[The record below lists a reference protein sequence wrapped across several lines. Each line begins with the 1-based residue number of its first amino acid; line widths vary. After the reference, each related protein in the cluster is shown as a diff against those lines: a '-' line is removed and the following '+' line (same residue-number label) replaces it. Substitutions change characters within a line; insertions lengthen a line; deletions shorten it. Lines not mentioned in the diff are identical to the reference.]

1 MDTGRD
7 MSDASTTTTGLV
19 LAAIVVFV
27 VTVVIGILNGLDL
40 VEFDHDTL
48 MTHVHSGTLGW
59 ITLSVFAVCGWMFG
73 TAEGPERVLVGASRP
88 WRGLVWLAIVS
99 IPILVLAFWTGN
111 IEFRAL
117 ASLPV
122 FAAIVGLL
130 IWLLAAIRT
139 VQLTTPRLALLA
151 AVTTLVI
158 GSVFGTLIQVQL
170 ALGREFLP
178 IAGAGGGHVTAM
190 AFGYLVLVGMAIVEW
205 HLSPGADRL
214 TRAGVVQVGALFV
227 GSLLLTI
234 GAVAN
239 IQALLS
245 LNVIFQ
251 LLAVALF
258 VARMARPIATVPWL
272 ATGGARYVAASG
284 VFVVIDI
291 GLLVYLIVQF
301 VSGAYGPMDED
312 ISVLVIPP
320 WLIFALDHA
329 IFVGVMT
336 NAIFGLLFALTR
348 ARGTFWPWA
357 DHVVFVGTNAGL
369 AGFVFGLAT
378 ESVILKQAFS
388 PIMGA
393 SILLGLFV
401 CAVRLLSAWRLG
413 RIEVV
418 TAKVG

>member
-1 MDTGRD
+1 MDKVRD
-7 MSDASTTTTGLV
+7 WADTSTTTTALF
-19 LAAIVVFV
+19 LAAIGTYV
-27 VTVVIGILNGLDL
+27 VTVAIGILNGLDL
-40 VEFDHDTL
+40 VEFDHNTL

-59 ITLSVFAVCGWMFG
+59 ITLAVFAVCGWMFG
-73 TAEGPERVLVGASRP
+73 AAAGPGQGRIGGSGF
-88 WRGLVWLAIVS
+88 WRGLAWLSVVS
-99 IPILVLAFWTGN
+99 IPLYVLAFWTGN

-117 ASLPV
+117 TSLPV
-122 FAAIVGLL
+122 FAAIVGLF
-130 IWLLAAIRT
+130 IWLLAASRT
-139 VQLTTPRLALLA
+139 VRMTTPRLAVLA
-151 AVTTLVI
+151 AVATLAI
-158 GSVFGTLIQVQL
+158 GGFFGTLIQVQL
-170 ALGREFLP
+170 VLGRELVP

-214 TRAGVVQVGALFV
+214 TRFGVAQVGALFV

-251 LLAVALF
+251 LLAVAIF
-258 VARMARPIATVPWL
+258 IARMARPIATVPWL

-291 GLLVYLIVQF
+291 GLLAYLIVQF

-312 ISVLVIPP
+312 ISVLAIPP

-348 ARGTFWPWA
+348 ARATFWPWA
-357 DHVVFVGTNAGL
+357 DHIVFVGTNAGL
-369 AGFVFGLAT
+369 VGFVFGLAT

-401 CAVRLLSAWRLG
+401 CATRLVSLWRARG
-413 RIEVV
+413 VEV
-418 TAKVG
+418 ANA

>member
-1 MDTGRD
+1 MNEGRSLTDT
-7 MSDASTTTTGLV
+7 STTTIGLI
-19 LAAIVVFV
+19 LAAIGVFV

-40 VEFDHDTL
+40 VEFDRNTL
-48 MTHVHSGTLGW
+48 LTHVHSGTLGW

-73 TAEGPERVLVGASRP
+73 TAERPERALVGGSRP

-111 IEFRAL
+111 LIFRAL

-151 AVTTLVI
+151 AVTTLTI
-158 GSVFGTLIQVQL
+158 GGFFGTLIQVQL
-170 ALGREFLP
+170 ALGRELLP
-178 IAGAGGGHVTAM
+178 MAGAGGGHVTAM

-205 HLSPGADRL
+205 RLGRPADGLS
-214 TRAGVVQVGALFV
+214 RAGMVQVGALFV

-245 LNVIFQ
+245 LNVVFQ
-251 LLAVALF
+251 LLAVAIF
-258 VARMARPIATVPWL
+258 VVRLARPIATVPWL
-272 ATGGARYVAASG
+272 ATGGARFVAASG
-284 VFVVIDI
+284 VFVVVDI

-301 VSGAYGPMDED
+301 VSGAYGSVGED
-312 ISVLVIPP
+312 MSVLAIPP

-336 NAIFGLLFALTR
+336 NAIVGLLFAWTGGREAL
-348 ARGTFWPWA
+348 WPWA
-357 DHVVFVGTNAGL
+357 DHVVLVGMNAGFI
-369 AGFVFGLAT
+369 GFVFGLAT
-378 ESVILKQAFS
+378 ESAILKQAFS
-388 PIMGA
+388 PIMGG

-401 CAVRLLSAWRLG
+401 CAYRLLRAWRVG
-413 RIEVV
+413 RIEVMN
-418 TAKVG
+418 A

>member
-7 MSDASTTTTGLV
+7 LSDASTTTTGLF
-19 LAAIVVFV
+19 LAAIGTYV
-27 VTVVIGILNGLDL
+27 VTVAIGILNGLDL
-40 VEFDHDTL
+40 VEFDRNTL
-48 MTHVHSGTLGW
+48 LTHVHSGTLGW

-73 TAEGPERVLVGASRP
+73 TAEGPERVLVGRSRP

-111 IEFRAL
+111 LVFRAL

-122 FAAIVGLL
+122 FAAVVGLF
-130 IWLLAAIRT
+130 IWLLAATRT
-139 VQLTTPRLALLA
+139 VQLTTPRLAVLA
-151 AVTTLVI
+151 AVATLTI
-158 GSVFGTLIQVQL
+158 GAFFGTLIQVQL
-170 ALGREFLP
+170 VLGRELVP

-205 HLSPGADRL
+205 QLGSRAAGLS
-214 TRAGVVQVGALFV
+214 RAGAAQVGALFV

-251 LLAVALF
+251 LLAVAIF
-258 VARMARPIATVPWL
+258 VARMARPIAAVPWL
-272 ATGGARYVAASG
+272 ATGGARNVAASG

-291 GLLVYLIVQF
+291 LLLVYLIVQF

-312 ISVLVIPP
+312 ISVMAIPP

-336 NAIFGLLFALTR
+336 NAIFGLILASTR
-348 ARGTFWPWA
+348 ARATFWPWA

-369 AGFVFGLAT
+369 VGFVVGLAT

-388 PIMGA
+388 PIMGV
-393 SILLGLFV
+393 SILLGLLV
-401 CAVRLLSAWRLG
+401 GVVRVVGAWRLG
-413 RIEVV
+413 RTGV
-418 TAKVG
+418 ANA

>member
-1 MDTGRD
+1 MDEGRD
-7 MSDASTTTTGLV
+7 WADASTTTTGLV
-19 LAAIVVFV
+19 LAAIAVFV
-27 VTVVIGILNGLDL
+27 VTVGIGILNGLDL

-48 MTHVHSGTLGW
+48 LTHVHSGTLGW
-59 ITLSVFAVCGWMFG
+59 ITLAVFAVCGWMFG
-73 TAEGPERVLVGASRP
+73 TAEGPERVLVGGSRP

-111 IEFRAL
+111 LVFRAL
-117 ASLPV
+117 ASLLV

-170 ALGREFLP
+170 ALGRELLS
-178 IAGAGGGHVTAM
+178 IEGASGGHVTAM
-190 AFGYLVLVGMAIVEW
+190 SFGYLVLVGMAIVEW
-205 HLSPGADRL
+205 HLGPSTTRL

-234 GAVAN
+234 GAVTN
-239 IQALLS
+239 IQALIS
-245 LNVIFQ
+245 LNLIFQ
-251 LLAVALF
+251 LLAVGIF
-258 VARMARPIATVPWL
+258 VVRMAVPIATVPWL

-284 VFVVIDI
+284 VFVVVDI
-291 GLLVYLIVQF
+291 GLLVFLIVQL
-301 VSGAYGPMDED
+301 VSGAYGPMGED
-312 ISVLVIPP
+312 ISVLAIPP

-348 ARGTFWPWA
+348 ARDAFWAWA
-357 DHVVFVGTNAGL
+357 DHVVFVGMNAGL
-369 AGFVFGLAT
+369 IGFVFGLAT
-378 ESVILKQAFS
+378 DSVTLERVFS
-388 PIMGA
+388 PLMGA

-401 CAVRLLSAWRLG
+401 CAVRVLSAWRLD
-413 RIEVV
+413 RVEVANV
-418 TAKVG
+418 

>member
-1 MDTGRD
+1 MDKVRD
-7 MSDASTTTTGLV
+7 WADTSTTTTALF
-19 LAAIVVFV
+19 LAAIGTYV
-27 VTVVIGILNGLDL
+27 VTVAIGILNGLDL
-40 VEFDHDTL
+40 VEFDHNTL

-59 ITLSVFAVCGWMFG
+59 ITLAVFAVCGWMFG
-73 TAEGPERVLVGASRP
+73 TAEGPERVLVGRSRP

-111 IEFRAL
+111 LVFRAL

-122 FAAIVGLL
+122 FAAVVGLF
-130 IWLLAAIRT
+130 IWLLAATRT
-139 VQLTTPRLALLA
+139 VQLTTPRLAVLA
-151 AVTTLVI
+151 AVATLTI
-158 GSVFGTLIQVQL
+158 GAFFGTLIQVQL
-170 ALGREFLP
+170 ALGRELLP
-178 IAGAGGGHVTAM
+178 MAGAGGGHVTAM

-205 HLSPGADRL
+205 QLSPGADRL
-214 TRAGVVQVGALFV
+214 TRFGVAQVGALFV

-234 GAVAN
+234 GAVTN

-251 LLAVALF
+251 LLAVAIF

-301 VSGAYGPMDED
+301 VTGAYGTGED
-312 ISVLVIPP
+312 ISVLAIPP

-336 NAIFGLLFALTR
+336 NAIFGLLFASTG
-348 ARGTFWPWA
+348 ARQTFWSWA
-357 DHVVFVGTNAGL
+357 DHVVFAGMDVGLIGFVLGL
-369 AGFVFGLAT
+369 AA
-378 ESVILKQAFS
+378 ESVTLKQVFS
-388 PIMGA
+388 PVMGV

-401 CAVRLLSAWRLG
+401 CAVRVLSVWRLG
-413 RIEVV
+413 RGHVV
-418 TAKVG
+418 TT

>member
-1 MDTGRD
+1 VDEERNRVD
-7 MSDASTTTTGLV
+7 RSTTTTGLF
-19 LAAIVVFV
+19 LTAIGVFV
-27 VTVVIGILNGLDL
+27 VTVVIGILNGIDL
-40 VEFDHDTL
+40 VEFDHNTL

-59 ITLSVFAVCGWMFG
+59 ITLAVFAVCGWMFG
-73 TAEGPERVLVGASRP
+73 GAPGPEQGGTSGSRP
-88 WRGLVWLAIVS
+88 WRWLAWLAIFS
-99 IPILVLAFWTGN
+99 IPLYVLAFWTGN

-122 FAAIVGLL
+122 FAAIVGLFV
-130 IWLLAAIRT
+130 WLLAASRTIRM
-139 VQLTTPRLALLA
+139 TTPRLAVLA
-151 AVTTLVI
+151 AVATLAI
-158 GSVFGTLIQVQL
+158 GGFFGTLIQVQL
-170 ALGREFLP
+170 VLGRELVP

-205 HLSPGADRL
+205 QLGSRAAGLS
-214 TRAGVVQVGALFV
+214 RAGAAQVGALFV

-251 LLAVALF
+251 LLAVAIF
-258 VARMARPIATVPWL
+258 VARMARPIAAVPWL
-272 ATGGARYVAASG
+272 ATGGARNVAASG

-291 GLLVYLIVQF
+291 LLLVYLIVQF

-312 ISVLVIPP
+312 ISVMAIPP

-336 NAIFGLLFALTR
+336 NAIFGLILASTR
-348 ARGTFWPWA
+348 ARATFWPWA

-369 AGFVFGLAT
+369 VGFVVGLAT

-388 PIMGA
+388 PIMGV
-393 SILLGLFV
+393 SILLGLLV
-401 CAVRLLSAWRLG
+401 GVVRVVGAWRLG
-413 RIEVV
+413 RTGV
-418 TAKVG
+418 ANA

>member
-1 MDTGRD
+1 MDEERNWA
-7 MSDASTTTTGLV
+7 DASTTTTGLF
-19 LAAIVVFV
+19 LTAIGVFV

-40 VEFDHDTL
+40 VEFDHNTL

-59 ITLSVFAVCGWMFG
+59 ITLAVFAVCGWMFG
-73 TAEGPERVLVGASRP
+73 AAAGPEQIRIGGSRP
-88 WRGLVWLAIVS
+88 WRWLAWLSVVS
-99 IPILVLAFWTGN
+99 IPLYVLAFWTGN
-111 IEFRAL
+111 IQFRAL
-117 ASLPV
+117 TSLPV
-122 FAAIVGLL
+122 FAAIVGLF
-130 IWLLAAIRT
+130 IWLVAASRT
-139 VQLTTPRLALLA
+139 VRMTTPRLAVLA
-151 AVTTLVI
+151 AVATLAI
-158 GSVFGTLIQVQL
+158 GGFFGTLIQVQL
-170 ALGREFLP
+170 VLGREFLP

-205 HLSPGADRL
+205 HLSPGADGL
-214 TRAGVVQVGALFV
+214 TRSGAAQVGALFV

-251 LLAVALF
+251 LLAVVIF
-258 VARMARPIATVPWL
+258 VARMARPIAVVPWL

-301 VSGAYGPMDED
+301 VTGAYGPMDED
-312 ISVLVIPP
+312 ISVLAIPP

-369 AGFVFGLAT
+369 VGFVFGLAT

-413 RIEVV
+413 RIEV
-418 TAKVG
+418 ANA